1 MSDWRRS
8 SLHTVAIIAGAMLSG
23 CAMAIDTPKNDGDS
37 VCSPVQVG
45 VSWQGTV
52 TNNTFSATLDNVDVT
67 PQFAVD
73 YGNRR
78 ASAQLTA
85 PLGPHTLVAAGQFL
99 GFFGSTSNGNATR
112 TFRVPGLTVAANPT
126 SLTLA
131 KNSSNTPLTVVVSGC
146 PGAVN
151 VTLAGLPTGVTATPP
166 TVQVNVPSNPAFNLQ
181 ALATATTGRYTVT
194 INATA
199 PGQMASTMFTIDLG
213 TPTISAVNPAMQ
225 PKGGSVTISGTGFDA
240 VCSRNTVRIGGVD
253 VMPAT
258 CSPAGTSLSI
268 AVPSQASY
276 GATPITVSVGGLTS
290 NGVPFTVSRQ
300 SGAFVDITDDVSNQ
314 ISSGRTCTGGPGGN
328 VRLDVTG
335 TGPFTATFVRLT
347 TPATPI
353 GSFQFRK
360 DTPQINAY
368 AGATL
373 EEILNLGGAGFS
385 LCSLGVVLD
394 ADARSYAQRVLALT
408 LIDLQ
413 TGTKGTP
420 YGFGYYSPAVQN
432 GNTYYY
438 TRSAP
443 TIFRSPD
450 GTIIL
455 VEHPSITTAFRVA
468 VGVID
473 AVKLGQAGQ
482 LISTVETSATQ

>member
-1 MSDWRRS
+1 MAPIVTAYRRYHRRCHAVRLRHGDRHS
-8 SLHTVAIIAGAMLSG
+8 QKRRGQRLLASPGGGELARHRDEQYLFRHARQRGCHATIRRRLRQQAGDG
-23 CAMAIDTPKNDGDS
+23 AID
-37 VCSPVQVG
+37 
-45 VSWQGTV
+45 
-52 TNNTFSATLDNVDVT
+52 
-67 PQFAVD
+67 
-73 YGNRR
+73 R
-78 ASAQLTA
+78 A
-85 PLGPHTLVAAGQFL
+85 
-99 GFFGSTSNGNATR
+99 
-112 TFRVPGLTVAANPT
+112 
-126 SLTLA
+126 
-131 KNSSNTPLTVVVSGC
+131 
-146 PGAVN
+146 
-151 VTLAGLPTGVTATPP
+151 
-166 TVQVNVPSNPAFNLQ
+166 
-181 ALATATTGRYTVT
+181 
-194 INATA
+194 
-199 PGQMASTMFTIDLG
+199 
-213 TPTISAVNPAMQ
+213 
-225 PKGGSVTISGTGFDA
+225 
-240 VCSRNTVRIGGVD
+240 
-253 VMPAT
+253 
-258 CSPAGTSLSI
+258 
-268 AVPSQASY
+268 
-276 GATPITVSVGGLTS
+276 
-290 NGVPFTVSRQ
+290 
-300 SGAFVDITDDVSNQ
+300 VSNQ

-347 TPATPI
+347 APATPI

-482 LISTVETSATQ
+482 LISTVETSATQVGFTSGQVNANNQIVLTVSGTTYPAITIR